1 MTSKQL
7 TKVTGAST
15 AGSNYNTL
23 PEKLC
28 LCILLK
34 IQYGT
39 VFDDK
44 KILFMVFQVR
54 SRSVHP
60 TLPTP
65 GNMLP
70 SCGTE
75 DNLQGK
81 VKVERTNQL
90 GFRFR

>member
-7 TKVTGAST
+7 TKVTGTLT
-15 AGSNYNTL
+15 AGSDYNTL
-23 PEKLC
+23 PEKLR
-28 LCILLK
+28 LYILFK

-39 VFDDK
+39 VFDD
-44 KILFMVFQVR
+44 INHIHGVSGQEQV
-54 SRSVHP
+54 SPPH
-60 TLPTP
+60 TP

-75 DNLQGK
+75 DYLQRK